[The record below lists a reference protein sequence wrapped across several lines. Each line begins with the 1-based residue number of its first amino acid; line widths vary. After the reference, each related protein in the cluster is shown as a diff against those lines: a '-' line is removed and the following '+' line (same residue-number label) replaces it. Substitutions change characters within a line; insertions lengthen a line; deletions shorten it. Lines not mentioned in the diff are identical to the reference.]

1 MNFTIISASFYTN
14 WNENIHKKQY
24 QKAYFSFTVKVKEE
38 IFHYK
43 TSAFEQEGKWHLNG
57 IKHKSEKGRDIEK
70 VIRNCPFC
78 DQKMVWKTCEYMS
91 DYREELLKQ
100 LLTHKDVRI
109 RWLFKERNR

>member
-1 MNFTIISASFYTN
+1 MSFTVVSASFYTHSR
-14 WNENIHKKQY
+14 ENIHKEVY
-24 QKAYFSFTVKVKEE
+24 QEADFSFSLKVKEE

-43 TSAFEQEGKWHLNG
+43 TSAFEREGKWYLNG

-78 DQKMVWKTCEYMS
+78 GQKMIWKSCEFMS

-100 LLTHKDVRI
+100 LVTHKDVRI